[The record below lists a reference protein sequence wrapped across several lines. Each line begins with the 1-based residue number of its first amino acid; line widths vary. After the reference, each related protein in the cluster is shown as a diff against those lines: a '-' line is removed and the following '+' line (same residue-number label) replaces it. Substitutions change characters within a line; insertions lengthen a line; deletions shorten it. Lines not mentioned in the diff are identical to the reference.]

1 MNKKLEVDNHPKG
14 GRFRMK
20 SQVLSRGNGLF
31 FFFYLLLL
39 VRKIDTNMA
48 AGKNPRQD
56 DNARW
61 IAMILEGGRRENTAM
76 KEIYDQNWNMVI
88 NYVKANKGR
97 KEDGENMM
105 QDAIMV
111 VLLNVQKGVFRG
123 ESSLKNYL
131 MRIVRNMWLNELRR
145 QKPLEGHVEV
155 LDGDQPALQELAE
168 LPRELELINDS
179 KLVTLLQALDKL
191 HKGCMAILKMFYWY
205 EWPLNEIAEYL
216 NYPSEDSVKTKNKHS
231 EDSVKTKKKR
241 CMDELK
247 RYLDDHP
254 DLKDFLS
261 FDRP

>member
-1 MNKKLEVDNHPKG
+1 
-14 GRFRMK
+14 
-20 SQVLSRGNGLF
+20 
-31 FFFYLLLL
+31 
-39 VRKIDTNMA
+39 MA
-48 AGKNPRQD
+48 AGKNPHQD
-56 DNARW
+56 DDARW

-76 KEIYDQNWNMVI
+76 TEFYDQHRNMVI

-97 KEDGENMM
+97 TEDGENMM
-105 QDAIMV
+105 QDTILV
-111 VLLNVQKGVFRG
+111 LLLNVHKGVFRG
-123 ESSLKNYL
+123 ESSLKSYL

-179 KLVTLLQALDKL
+179 KLVALLQALDKL

-205 EWPLNEIAEYL
+205 KWPLNEIAEYL
-216 NYPSEDSVKTKNKHS
+216 NYRSEDSVKQ
-231 EDSVKTKKKR
+231 KKKR

-254 DLKDFLS
+254 DLKDFLR